1 VHVLVSGAT
10 GLIGSAL
17 VAQLTADNHQ
27 VTRLVRG
34 RAGKGAI
41 SWNPLAPGLDL
52 SGAGRLDA
60 VVHLAGENVAQR
72 WTDAARGR
80 IRDSRVLGTR
90 VLSAALASMPVKPP
104 VLVSASAIGIYGD
117 RGDEILTEESPP
129 GNPATEFLVS
139 VCQQWEAAADAAR
152 QAGIRVVHP
161 RFGIVLSRAGG
172 ALRKML
178 PVFRL
183 GLGGIAGDGK
193 QWMSWISLD
202 DAVAILLHA
211 LRTEALTG
219 PVNATAPEPATNA
232 KFTTTLGLALG
243 RPTPFRVPAPV
254 LRLGLGTMAE
264 GTLLASARVEPAQLL
279 RTGYRFQHPELLT
292 ALRHALAGRE

>member
-1 VHVLVSGAT
+1 MHVLVSGAG

-17 VAQLTADNHQ
+17 VAQLTADGHQ
-27 VTRLVRG
+27 VTRLVR
-34 RAGKGAI
+34 RQAGAGSI
-41 SWNPLAPGLDL
+41 PWNPLSPGLDL

-72 WTDAARGR
+72 WTDAARAR

-90 VLSAALASMPVKPP
+90 VLSAALASLQVKPP
-104 VLVSASAIGIYGD
+104 VLISASAIGIYGD
-117 RGDEILTEESPP
+117 RGDQVLTEESPP
-129 GNPATEFLVS
+129 GDPATEFLVS
-139 VCQQWEAAADAAR
+139 VCREWEAAADAAR

-161 RFGIVLSRAGG
+161 RFGIVLSRSGG
-172 ALRKML
+172 ALAKML

-202 DAVAILLHA
+202 DAVGILLHA
-211 LRTEALTG
+211 WRTDTLRG

-232 KFTTTLGLALG
+232 KFTRALGLALG
-243 RPTPFRVPAPV
+243 RPTPFRVPGPA
-254 LRLGLGTMAE
+254 LRLGLGAMAE
-264 GTLLASARVEPAQLL
+264 GTLLASARVVPAQAL
-279 RTGYRFQHPELLT
+279 RTGYRFQQPELSA
-292 ALRHALAGRE
+292 ALRHALAVSE

>member
-1 VHVLVSGAT
+1 VLVSGAT
-10 GLIGSAL
+10 GLIGTAL
-17 VAQLTADNHQ
+17 VAQLTAGNHQ

-34 RAGKGAI
+34 HARAGGI
-41 SWNPLAPGLDL
+41 SWDPLGPSLDL

-72 WTDAARGR
+72 WTDAARAR

-90 VLSAALASMPVKPP
+90 VLSAALASMPIKPP

-117 RGDEILTEESPP
+117 RGDEVLTEESPP
-129 GNPATEFLVS
+129 GDRAKEFLVA
-139 VCQQWEAAADAAR
+139 VCQDWERAADAAR

-161 RFGIVLSRAGG
+161 RFGVVLSRAGG

-183 GLGGIAGDGK
+183 GLGGITGDGK

-202 DAVAILLHA
+202 DAVGILLHA
-211 LRTEALTG
+211 LRTEALAG
-219 PVNATAPEPATNA
+219 PLNATAPEPVTNA
-232 KFTTTLGLALG
+232 RFTRTLGLALG
-243 RPTPFRVPAPV
+243 RPTPFRVPASA
-254 LRLGLGTMAE
+254 LRLGLGAMAE
-264 GTLLASARVEPAQLL
+264 GTLLASARVVPAEVL
-279 RTGYRFQHPELLT
+279 RTGYRFQQPDLS
-292 ALRHALAGRE
+292 AAVRHALVEPE

>member
-1 VHVLVSGAT
+1 MHVLVSGAS

-17 VAQLTADNHQ
+17 VAQLTADGDQ
-27 VTRLVRG
+27 VTRLVRH
-34 RAGKGAI
+34 RAGEGSI
-41 SWNPLAPGLDL
+41 SWNPLSPGLDL
-52 SGAGRLDA
+52 SGAGRIDA

-72 WTDAARGR
+72 WSDAARAR

-90 VLSAALASMPVKPP
+90 VLSAALASLQVKPP

-117 RGDEILTEESPP
+117 RGDEVLTEESPP
-129 GNPATEFLVS
+129 GDPAREFLVS

-161 RFGIVLSRAGG
+161 RFGVVLSRAGG

-183 GLGGIAGDGK
+183 GLGGIIGDGK

-202 DAVAILLHA
+202 DAVGILLHA
-211 LRTEALTG
+211 LRTDSLRG
-219 PVNATAPEPATNA
+219 PVNATAPEPVTNT
-232 KFTTTLGLALG
+232 KFTRSLGLALG
-243 RPTPFRVPAPV
+243 RPTPFRVPAPA
-254 LRLGLGTMAE
+254 LRLGLGAMAE
-264 GTLLASARVEPAQLL
+264 GTLLASARVVPAQVP
-279 RTGYRFQHPELLT
+279 RTGYRFQQPELSA
-292 ALRHALAGRE
+292 ALRHALAVPE